1 MEQEIQKDPEELY
14 QEQVKEEQELL
25 GYCKKIKQGIE
36 NLDENS
42 GERAIWE
49 LTQNARDV
57 AENED
62 CTIKIVLKDDKFVV
76 CLLSSNHCWRWS
88 TKTVRKITPMQIW
101 QVSMAL
107 GL

>member
-1 MEQEIQKDPEELY
+1 MEQDYMKDPEELY
-14 QEQVKEEQELL
+14 QEELKEEQELL

-57 AENED
+57 AEND
-62 CTIKIVLKDDKFVV
+62 NCIIK
-76 CLLSSNHCWRWS
+76 SY
-88 TKTVRKITPMQIW
+88 
-101 QVSMAL
+101 
-107 GL
+107 